1 MNNENREGNDAL
13 YSLIP
18 LEDFM
23 TILGVDDREDRLARF
38 CLVTATL
45 TIEQYCKRRLLQKK
59 YFERIEI
66 NGDLLLPLREYP
78 VSEILAVYVKD
89 SGELLEPELYEVIPD
104 CGTDYDFP
112 FAISLSSA
120 VARMGCKAIKAVY
133 WGGYASGNV
142 PADLASACLELASW
156 NMSRYKGRRV
166 GMTGIIK
173 GAGKEGEHF
182 EISMPENVKVLLEP
196 YKRRLI

>member
-1 MNNENREGNDAL
+1 MKMETKDLNT
-13 YSLIP
+13 LIP

-23 TILGVDDREDRLARF
+23 TIFGIDDREDRLARF

-45 TIEQYCKRRLLQKK
+45 TIEQYCKRRLMRKK
-59 YFERIEI
+59 FFERIEF

-89 SGELLEPELYEVIPD
+89 SGELLEPELHEVVPD

-112 FAISLSSA
+112 FAISLSPA
-120 VARMGCKAIKAVY
+120 VRRMGLKAVKAVY
-133 WGGYASGNV
+133 IAGYAHNNV

-156 NMSRYKGRRV
+156 NISRYKGRRV
-166 GMTGIIK
+166 GMTGNIK

-182 EISMPENVKVLLEP
+182 EMSMPENVKVLLEA
-196 YKRRLI
+196 YKRRLM